1 MIKVELLAIT
11 GAPGSGKGSLLAGTI
26 DAFNQNQKNNGDQ
39 NTRKIRA
46 VSIST
51 GDMLRDMLESLDPA
65 EASRMKAGGF
75 IDDKFVAEN
84 LAKKIEQVK
93 NNFEK
98 NEGCTNLL
106 IVLDGFPRSEA
117 QVPMVKSYLGLE
129 LQLVLSIEVPHDA
142 IVSRLSKRGREDDE
156 AAIVMKR
163 LDIFENTTRP
173 MLKLI
178 PSEKIKQ
185 IDNSGDLAIGSAKCL
200 KNLEDFIA
208 KIE

>member
-1 MIKVELLAIT
+1 
-11 GAPGSGKGSLLAGTI
+11 
-26 DAFNQNQKNNGDQ
+26 
-39 NTRKIRA
+39 
-46 VSIST
+46 
-51 GDMLRDMLESLDPA
+51 
-65 EASRMKAGGF
+65 
-75 IDDKFVAEN
+75 
-84 LAKKIEQVK
+84 
-93 NNFEK
+93 
-98 NEGCTNLL
+98 
-106 IVLDGFPRSEA
+106 
-117 QVPMVKSYLGLE
+117 MVKSYLGLE
-129 LQLVLSIEVPHDA
+129 LQLVLSIEVPRDA

-200 KNLEDFIA
+200 KNLEDFIS